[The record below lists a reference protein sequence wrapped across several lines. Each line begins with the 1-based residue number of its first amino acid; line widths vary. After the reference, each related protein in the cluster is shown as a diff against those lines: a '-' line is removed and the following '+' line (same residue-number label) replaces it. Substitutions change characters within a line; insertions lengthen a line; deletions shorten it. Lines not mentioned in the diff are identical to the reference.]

1 MARETNDSV
10 EFQSRFHRRQQ
21 AIRYRDRFRPG
32 GRHERMHHREVAI
45 LRSLLSRTG
54 KVDVAMDLPAGT
66 GRLTPILAENAK
78 KVILADASDV
88 MLEVARE
95 DNPSL
100 PAEFLVTSA
109 EKIDLPAGA
118 VDLVFCHRFLH
129 HIHEPD
135 LRQRIF
141 QEMARVTRLYV
152 IVSYYAA
159 GFRSRLKWR
168 LKNLVGLA
176 ARDSR
181 PATIEQFFAEASN
194 AGLRLVA
201 HQTLRRLPAGIF
213 CLFEKTSSPPPAGS
227 VARATR
233 EGLCA

>member
-1 MARETNDSV
+1 MTKAANDSV
-10 EFQSRFHRRQQ
+10 QFQSRFHQRQQ

-32 GRHERMHHREVAI
+32 GKHEQMHHREVAA

-54 KVDVAMDLPAGT
+54 RLQVAMDLPAGT
-66 GRLTPILAENAK
+66 GRLTPVLAEHAG
-78 KVILADASDV
+78 KVILADASEV
-88 MLEVARE
+88 MLEVAKE

-109 EKIDLPAGA
+109 EKIDLPDGS

-129 HIHEPD
+129 HIYQPG

-141 QEMARVTRLYV
+141 QEMARVARRHV
-152 IVSYYAA
+152 IVSYYAG

-176 ARDSR
+176 GRDSR
-181 PATIEQFFAEASN
+181 PATMEQFFGEASN

-201 HQTLRRLPAGIF
+201 RQTLRKFPPGIF
-213 CLFEKTSSPPPAGS
+213 CLFEKAATSG
-227 VARATR
+227 
-233 EGLCA
+233 